1 MDIQKNSDER
11 TLQEF
16 TKAVTEGD
24 ERLLE
29 SVLHS
34 RDPFGKYRDMVLNTF
49 LLAGYVI
56 LMEEDVWLK
65 ATAVKVVSIMTVFSL
80 ILAAL
85 SIVPDAI
92 GLLNYFVALFGGS
105 FSVLL
110 LTNLVYFLQ
119 QFVTLAETVVFLL
132 LALKALKMDT
142 INVPMV
148 DMLITK
154 HMD

>member
-1 MDIQKNSDER
+1 MQK
-11 TLQEF
+11 
-16 TKAVTEGD
+16 TKLG
-24 ERLLE
+24 L
-29 SVLHS
+29 SVGFMGAILCCAGM
-34 RDPFGKYRDMVLNTF
+34 FMGYTATI

-148 DMLITK
+148 DMLITN

>member
-119 QFVTLAETVVFLL
+119 QFVTLQ
-132 LALKALKMDT
+132 KQ
-142 INVPMV
+142 
-148 DMLITK
+148 
-154 HMD
+154 

>member
-1 MDIQKNSDER
+1 
-11 TLQEF
+11 
-16 TKAVTEGD
+16 
-24 ERLLE
+24 
-29 SVLHS
+29 
-34 RDPFGKYRDMVLNTF
+34 
-49 LLAGYVI
+49 
-56 LMEEDVWLK
+56 MEEDVWLK